1 MTNVIV
7 QKARDALLGHV
18 AHGTSRLYYSV
29 HAMGCYVPRTCSRG
43 TLEANLVLIAP
54 SLVMLTIYVASSN

>member
-1 MTNVIV
+1 MANVIV

-18 AHGTSRLYYSV
+18 AHGTSRSYYSV
-29 HAMGCYVPRTCSRG
+29 HAMGCYVPHSSE

-54 SLVMLTIYVASSN
+54 SIWSCSP

>member
-1 MTNVIV
+1 MANVIV
-7 QKARDALLGHV
+7 QKARDALLGHI

-29 HAMGCYVPRTCSRG
+29 HAMGCYVPRSSG

-54 SLVMLTIYVASSN
+54 SMVMLTIYVASLN